1 VNCSGFPAQP
11 LRYVSKSHDWNC
23 ADTVFRTHS
32 RHQRLVRSP
41 DFGAYDRRVIGSRL
55 VSRGAVLSL
64 CLAMCLTLVACTE
77 LPPRTF
83 TEFMEDAAAREGTLV
98 RCNADRRATIDDIE
112 CANARRA
119 AAAVALEVERARR
132 AELEAESN
140 RLRSEL
146 RDRIARQQAAER
158 EAEELRRAM
167 REAAYEAQWADPE
180 AEVTMDAAIGA
191 GPSTGAVDEPATPPA
206 DDSAD
211 TP

>member
-1 VNCSGFPAQP
+1 MI
-11 LRYVSKSHDWNC
+11 R
-23 ADTVFRTHS
+23 
-32 RHQRLVRSP
+32 
-41 DFGAYDRRVIGSRL
+41 SRL
-55 VSRGAVLSL
+55 AARGAVLSL
-64 CLAMCLTLVACTE
+64 CLAVVACTE

-132 AELEAESN
+132 AELEAESD

-146 RDRIARQQAAER
+146 HDRIARQQAAER

-167 REAAYEAQWADPE
+167 QQAAYDAQWGSPE
-180 AEVTMDAAIGA
+180 ATETTSDA
-191 GPSTGAVDEPATPPA
+191 EPPPQVA
-206 DDSAD
+206 NAPDSDPAQ
-211 TP
+211 